1 MFMTAE
7 GFQLT
12 AEDEAEK
19 ERPLQSIAFFLVG
32 RDRLI
37 RWTLADARIVPL
49 PPLED
54 LLALV

>member
-1 MFMTAE
+1 MTAE

-19 ERPLQSIAFFLVG
+19 ERPIQSIAFLLVG

-37 RWTLADARIVPL
+37 RWTLADA
-49 PPLED
+49 
-54 LLALV
+54 ASSGTCQ